1 MSAINPVNTTPYEPL
16 VSTASTAPLSSSIS
30 TSPNVRDEVELSL
43 AGRIALGV
51 GSGRLTSDQAQQLAA
66 QLKTINQ
73 DVQSGDTNVAQSLH
87 QLSEQIYGDGHNG
100 AAIPTGLT
108 VTRAAARDFDQAGRI
123 VTQERAG
130 NLTSTQASQLFAQM
144 KQIQVQSQNGAS
156 AATIN
161 QAQNELSI
169 QIYDTAHNVTPGT

>member
-1 MSAINPVNTTPYEPL
+1 MSAINPVNTTPYDPQ
-16 VSTASTAPLSSSIS
+16 VSTASTASPFSSI
-30 TSPNVRDEVELSL
+30 TTLPNVHDQVELSL

-51 GSGRLTSDQAQQLAA
+51 SSGRLTSEQAQQLTA
-66 QLKTINQ
+66 QLKTIDQN
-73 DVQSGDTNVAQSLH
+73 VQSGDTNVAQSLH

-100 AAIPTGLT
+100 AAIPTGAT
-108 VTRAAARDFDQAGRI
+108 VTHAVARDFEQAGRI
-123 VTQERAG
+123 VTQEGAG

-144 KQIQVQSQNGAS
+144 KQIYVQSQNGAS